1 MMNSPPRVFKPVV
14 KLSILFLTLL
24 ATVPAFAQSTNFN
37 IGTASGAGFAG
48 LTTWM
53 QNFVGFLNGPF
64 GTMVVVVSLILAF
77 ATWTMA
83 PREGI
88 VGPALR
94 VVVSAIVILNVA
106 TWMGTF

>member
-1 MMNSPPRVFKPVV
+1 MIASIFSKRKALG
-14 KLSILFLTLL
+14 LSALTASLL
-24 ATVPAFAQSTNFN
+24 SSVPSFAQSTNYN
-37 IGTASGAGFAG
+37 IGTASGAQWAG

-53 QNFVGFLNGPF
+53 QDFISFMNGPF
-64 GTMVVVVSLILAF
+64 GTAVVVISLIVAF

-94 VVVSAIVILNVA
+94 IVVSALVILNVA
-106 TWMGTF
+106 TWMSSF